1 MLSFDEARARVLARA
16 TPLATERVPLDAAAG
31 RVLAEDV
38 VARAPLPR
46 FDHSAM
52 DGYALDASLFSGAL
66 VGDGPLALRVV
77 GESAAGSRENSLE
90 PGTAMRI
97 FTGAP
102 MPAGADAV
110 LMQENAARDGDRITF
125 DKRPKP
131 FENVRTRGFDLAE
144 GAIAITRG
152 TRLRPGHVALAAAL
166 DRPTLLVARAPVVS
180 ILATGNELRAPG
192 DPDRL
197 GSIPESNGY
206 FVAAAAR
213 AAGAIAR
220 IGRAIPDEL
229 EPAVAAV
236 DEALAS
242 ADLLV
247 TIGGVS
253 VGDHD
258 IVRDALAGAGVTLDF
273 YKVAMKPGKPL
284 TFGARG
290 KAIVLGLPGNPASA
304 SLTFTLFGVPLLRA
318 MQGDSAAVPLTEMI
332 EIEGRIAHKPG
343 RREFARARLA
353 ARDGRMVAVV
363 SPNQSSGSVPSF
375 ADAEALVVV
384 HEELGDVETGARLPL
399 VRLDGA

>member
-1 MLSFDEARARVLARA
+1 MLSFDEALARVLARA
-16 TPLATERVPLDAAAG
+16 LPLSAERVPLESAVG
-31 RVLAEDV
+31 RVLAEEV
-38 VARAPLPR
+38 VARSPLPR

-52 DGYALDASLFSGAL
+52 DGYAIATASLA
-66 VGDGPLALRVV
+66 GDGPFALPVV
-77 GESAAGSRENSLE
+77 GESAAGSGENALE
-90 PGTAMRI
+90 PGTAKRI

-102 MPAGADAV
+102 MPSGADAV
-110 LMQENAARDGDRITF
+110 LMQENVRREGDRISF
-125 DKRPKP
+125 DKRPNP
-131 FENVRTRGFDLAE
+131 GENVRTRGFDMRE
-144 GAIAITRG
+144 GAVAITRG

-166 DRPTLLVARAPVVS
+166 DRPTLLVARAPVVT
-180 ILATGNELRAPG
+180 IVGTGNELRAPG
-192 DPDRL
+192 DPDRI

-229 EPAVAAV
+229 EPAVTAL
-236 DEALAS
+236 DDALAS

-258 IVRDALAGAGVTLDF
+258 IVRDALARAGVTLDF

-304 SLTFTLFGVPLLRA
+304 SLTFALFGVPLLRA
-318 MQGDSAAVPLTEMI
+318 MQGDASPVPIEESI
-332 EIEGRIAHKPG
+332 EIEGRIAHKRG
-343 RREFARARLA
+343 RREFARVRLR
-353 ARDGRMVAVV
+353 ARDGRLIAAVC
-363 SPNQSSGSVPSF
+363 PNQSSGSVPSF
-375 ADAEALVVV
+375 AEAEALVVV
-384 HEELGDVETGARLPL
+384 HEDLDDVETGARLPL
-399 VRLDGA
+399 VRLDAG